1 MKVLKSILKGI
12 GVFLLG
18 VAFFIAMAVG
28 GYFFAGVIH
37 TSYES
42 LGFLSFVFLI
52 IGIFLAFYL
61 SIIVHEGGHLIFG
74 LLTGYG
80 FSSFRIGSLMWI
92 KQEGKIKFRRLT
104 ISGTGG
110 QCLMIPPEESEGK
123 IPVVLYNLGGVLMNV
138 IWSAVLLLAYFL
150 IPNVI
155 ILSEMLIIGAVLS
168 LIIALTNGIP
178 LAPGGMPNDGMNA
191 YYLAGND
198 TSARSFCNQ
207 LRMNAE
213 LARGKR
219 VSDMPAEWFTVP
231 EDADMQN
238 VHNASIAVFAISR
251 TMESMDFAAAEKEIK
266 TLLDSDYRIASV
278 HRNLLACD
286 LVYCRLVL
294 DGLKAEISS
303 LLTIDQQ
310 KFMQSMKN
318 FPSVLR
324 TEYAIAVIRDK
335 NNKKAEKIKQNFEKI
350 AKTYPYPQDA
360 ETEKSFMKYA
370 AECCVG
376 DGDSTSRYDVKE

>member
-1 MKVLKSILKGI
+1 MKVIKNILKVLA
-12 GVFLLG
+12 VFLLG
-18 VAFFIAMAVG
+18 VISFLGTAVC

-42 LGFLSFVFLI
+42 LGFLSFVLLI
-52 IGIFLAFYL
+52 IGILLAFYL
-61 SIIVHEGGHLIFG
+61 SIILHEGGHLIFG

-80 FSSFRIGSLMWI
+80 FSSFRIGSFMWI
-92 KQEGKIKFRRLT
+92 KQEGSIKFRRLT

-110 QCLMIPPEESEGK
+110 QCLMTPPEEKNGK
-123 IPVVLYNLGGVLMNV
+123 NPVVLYNLGGVIMNV
-138 IWSAVLLLAYFL
+138 IWSAILALVYFL

-155 ILSEMLIIGAVLS
+155 ILSEILIIASVLS

-191 YYLAGND
+191 YYLAGNK
-198 TSARSFCNQ
+198 TSAISFLNQ

-219 VSDMPAEWFTVP
+219 VSDMPAEWFAVP
-231 EDADMQN
+231 ADADMQN

-266 TLLDSDYRIASV
+266 SLLDSDYKIASI

-294 DGLKAEISS
+294 DGAKAEISS
-303 LLTIDQQ
+303 ILTIEQQ
-310 KFMQSMKN
+310 RFMQSMKN

-324 TEYAIAVIRDK
+324 TEYAIALIRDK
-335 NNKKAEKIKQNFEKI
+335 NTEKTEKIKQNFEKI

-360 ETEKSFMKYA
+360 ETEKNFMKYA

-376 DGDSTSRYDVKE
+376 DGDSTSCSDAKE